1 MVMGCVSLV
10 RRLGSATAPKRTAD
24 GERAGE
30 LPSKRA
36 GGDDGQSGEPL
47 LLAERRPLLGR
58 SGGGGLHMPSFC
70 EKVVRLGET
79 RPPRCKGVRGLVGR
93 VLYVVSC
100 ATQGDFN
107 ASTFMG
113 LE

>member
-70 EKVVRLGET
+70 EKGARDEEVVCRRDTPTTVYAG
-79 RPPRCKGVRGLVGR
+79 RSGV
-93 VLYVVSC
+93 
-100 ATQGDFN
+100 
-107 ASTFMG
+107 
-113 LE
+113 